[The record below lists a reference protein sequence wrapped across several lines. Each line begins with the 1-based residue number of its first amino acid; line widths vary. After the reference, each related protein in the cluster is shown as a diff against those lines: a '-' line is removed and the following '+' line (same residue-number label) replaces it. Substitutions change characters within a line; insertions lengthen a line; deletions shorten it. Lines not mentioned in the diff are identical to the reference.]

1 MAASLP
7 FIDLGAQRARIGAAM
22 DEAIL
27 RVVNH
32 GAYILGP
39 EVAALETEL
48 AAFCG
53 ASHVISC
60 ANGTD
65 ALAMVLMAKGIRPG
79 DAVVCPSFTFAATAE
94 VVAWFG
100 ATPVF
105 ADVVEDSFNLDPASL
120 ELAVAT
126 ACAHLR
132 AGGRRVRRHRRRRSA
147 DARDLP
153 GRTRLPVRRHRR
165 GVDARIGRRVA
176 GDHG

>member
-1 MAASLP
+1 MAAPLP

-53 ASHVISC
+53 ASHVVSC

-65 ALAMVLMAKGIRPG
+65 ALAMVLMAKGIRTMASASVPF
-79 DAVVCPSFTFAATAE
+79 AQEMTWLAPQKAASSASSAATS
-94 VVAWFG
+94 G
-100 ATPVF
+100 P
-105 ADVVEDSFNLDPASL
+105 
-120 ELAVAT
+120 
-126 ACAHLR
+126 R
-132 AGGRRVRRHRRRRSA
+132 M
-147 DARDLP
+147 
-153 GRTRLPVRRHRR
+153 
-165 GVDARIGRRVA
+165 
-176 GDHG
+176 